1 MKQEA
6 RSKKQEAGSKKQ
18 EAGSKKQRQK
28 ILVLGGGFAGLSAAI
43 YAALAGCEVTL
54 LERSSTLGG
63 KAGRFEREGFRFD
76 TGPSVFTLPQVVR
89 DVFEA
94 AGEPLPFELK
104 PLDLLCRYR
113 YPSGRVWDVYQDIEK
128 TTAQLSRG
136 EAEVYRNLL
145 NEARKLYEAAAPTF
159 VFGHSPTPF
168 DLARYGLRHGL
179 RAHPNKTLA
188 QLVKSFGATGELEQF
203 FLRFAT
209 YFGADPYR
217 APAVLHNIAWVELG
231 LGVSYPVGGIYAVV
245 EGLAALAKKLGVRVY
260 TGVEVEG
267 LEHQHNRL
275 TAVQT
280 SAGEFKA
287 DAVISSLDVVRTHK
301 LLGKKTRLEKLE
313 PSLSGFVLLLG
324 IAGETPELAHHTISF
339 SDNYPAE
346 FRAVRAGKFPDDPT
360 LYFNVSSK
368 TEPNDAPA
376 GCENWFV
383 MANAPALG
391 GELDEAAYAEEV
403 LGVLERRGFDV
414 KNRLRFMHILG
425 PRHLS
430 QFAHRGSIYGTA
442 PYSLLSTLRPRQK
455 IRGVDNLFLAGGT
468 VHPGGGIPLA
478 LLSGRGAAE
487 LL

>member
-1 MKQEA
+1 MFREEKGE
-6 RSKKQEAGSKKQ
+6 REKRKV
-18 EAGSKKQRQK
+18 
-28 ILVLGGGFAGLSAAI
+28 LVLGGGFAGLSAAI

-54 LERSSTLGG
+54 LERFPTLGG
-63 KAGRFEREGFRFD
+63 KAGRFERDGFRFD

-89 DVFEA
+89 DIFEA

-113 YPSGRVWDVYQDIEK
+113 YPSGRVWDVYQDVDK
-128 TTAQLSRG
+128 TTAQLSR
-136 EAEVYRNLL
+136 EETEVYRNLL
-145 NEARKLYEAAAPTF
+145 NEARKLYEAAAPAF
-159 VFGHSPTPF
+159 VFGRSPTPF

-179 RAHPNKTLA
+179 QAHPTKTLA

-231 LGVSYPVGGIYAVV
+231 LGVNYPVGGIYAVV
-245 EGLAALAKKLGVRVY
+245 EGLEALAKRLGVRVC
-260 TGVEVEG
+260 TGVEVER
-267 LEHQHNRL
+267 LEHHNNHL
-275 TAVQT
+275 TSVQT

-287 DAVISSLDVVRTHK
+287 DAVISSLDVVRTHQ
-301 LLGKKTRLEKLE
+301 LLGKKTRLETVE

-339 SDNYPAE
+339 SNDYPAE
-346 FRAVRAGKFPDDPT
+346 FRAVREGKFPDDPT

-368 TEPNDAPA
+368 TEPGDAPE

-391 GELDEAAYAEEV
+391 GELDEEAYAEEV
-403 LGVLERRGFDV
+403 LGVLERRGLLTRDRI
-414 KNRLRFMHILG
+414 KFMHVLG

-442 PYSLLSTLRPRQK
+442 PYSLLTTLRPKQTV
-455 IRGVDNLFLAGGT
+455 RGVDNLFLAGGT

-487 LL
+487 LALG